1 MPDGAPVDIHSH
13 KETRLNLESLGWNDE
28 FRSHF
33 EPHAREGLA
42 AARVV
47 AQHRGEYDV
56 VSEDGE
62 LRAEIT
68 GRLLHE
74 SASTAELPVVGDW
87 VALLARPGE
96 RTATIQAILPRRT
109 KFSRKV
115 AWQAAEEQV
124 LCANVDTVFIVS
136 SLNEDYNLRRLE
148 RYLTLAWE
156 SGAQPVIVL
165 TKTDLSEEVERL
177 VTDVGLIAY
186 GVPVLP
192 ISNKTGEGLDA
203 VRAYIKPGET
213 VALLGSSGVG
223 KSTLVNTLAGEDLLR
238 VAEIREDGRGRH
250 TTTHRQLIVLPGGG
264 LVVDT
269 PGMRELQLWDA
280 EEGLHDTFEDVEAVA
295 TGCRFSDCAHKTEPG
310 CAVQAALADG
320 RLAPERWESYL
331 KLEAEL
337 EHLTRKLDK
346 RAQAEYKRRWRA
358 LAAEGR
364 ANMRLK
370 GNDG

>member
-1 MPDGAPVDIHSH
+1 MTVDLHA
-13 KETRLNLESLGWNDE
+13 LGWTPA
-28 FRSHF
+28 FAAAF
-33 EPHAREGLA
+33 EPHEREGLVP
-42 AARVV
+42 ARVV

-56 VSEDGE
+56 VSERGE
-62 LRAEIT
+62 LRAEVT

-74 SASTAELPVVGDW
+74 AAATAELPVVGDW
-87 VALLARPGE
+87 VALAPRPGE
-96 RTATIQAILPRRT
+96 RTATIQAVLPRRT

-177 VTDVGLIAY
+177 VAEVGLDRLRRPGARDLQQDRR
-186 GVPVLP
+186 GARRRA
-192 ISNKTGEGLDA
+192 GLHQARRDG
-203 VRAYIKPGET
+203 RA
-213 VALLGSSGVG
+213 ARLLRRRQVHAREHARRRGAAARAGDPRGRQGPAHDDPPPARRAARAAASSSTRRACASSSSG
-223 KSTLVNTLAGEDLLR
+223 R
-238 VAEIREDGRGRH
+238 PRRGC
-250 TTTHRQLIVLPGGG
+250 TTPSRTSRRSRP
-264 LVVDT
+264 
-269 PGMRELQLWDA
+269 A
-280 EEGLHDTFEDVEAVA
+280 
-295 TGCRFSDCAHKTEPG
+295 CRFSDCAHKSEPG

-346 RAQAEYKRRWRA
+346 RAQAEYRRR
-358 LAAEGR
+358 
-364 ANMRLK
+364 
-370 GNDG
+370 

>member
-1 MPDGAPVDIHSH
+1 MTFDLHA
-13 KETRLNLESLGWNDE
+13 LGWTPA
-28 FRSHF
+28 FAAAF
-33 EPHAREGLA
+33 EPHARKGLVPG
-42 AARVV
+42 RVV

-56 VSEDGE
+56 TSELGE

-74 SASTAELPVVGDW
+74 AATTAELPVVGDW
-87 VALLARPGE
+87 VALAPRPGE
-96 RTATIQAILPRRT
+96 RTATIQAVLPRRT

-136 SLNEDYNLRRLE
+136 SFNEDLNLRRLE
-148 RYLTLAWE
+148 RYLTLAWQ
-156 SGAQPVIVL
+156 SGARSVIVL
-165 TKTDLSEEVERL
+165 TKADLSEEVETL
-177 VTDVGLIAY
+177 VAEVASIAF
-186 GVPVLP
+186 GVPVLA
-192 ISNKTGEGLDA
+192 ISNKTGAGLDE
-203 VRAYIKPGET
+203 VRAYIRPGET

-223 KSTLVNTLAGEDLLR
+223 KSTLVNTLAGDELLR
-238 VAEIREDGRGRH
+238 VQEIRDDGRGRH
-250 TTTHRQLIVLPGGG
+250 TTTHRQLIVLSGGG

-280 EEGLHDTFEDVEAVA
+280 EGGLEDAFEDVEAVA
-295 TGCRFSDCAHKTEPG
+295 AECRFSDCAHRTEPG
-310 CAVQAALADG
+310 CAVRSALADG
-320 RLAPERWESYL
+320 RLAPERWESYR

-337 EHLTRKLDK
+337 EHLTRNLDQ
-346 RAQAEYKRRWRA
+346 RAAAEYRRRWKA

-370 GNDG
+370 GNG

>member
-74 SASTAELPVVGDW
+74 AASTAELPVVGDW

-96 RTATIQAILPRRT
+96 RTATIQAVLPRRT

-165 TKTDLSEEVERL
+165 TKTDLSEEVETL
-177 VTDVGLIAY
+177 VAEVGLIAF
-186 GVPVLP
+186 GVPVLA
-192 ISNKTGEGLDA
+192 ISNKSGEGLDA

-223 KSTLVNTLAGEDLLR
+223 KSTLVNTLAGEELLR
-238 VAEIREDGRGRH
+238 VQEIREDGRGRH

-269 PGMRELQLWDA
+269 LCTREL
-280 EEGLHDTFEDVEAVA
+280 
-295 TGCRFSDCAHKTEPG
+295 
-310 CAVQAALADG
+310 
-320 RLAPERWESYL
+320 
-331 KLEAEL
+331 
-337 EHLTRKLDK
+337 
-346 RAQAEYKRRWRA
+346 
-358 LAAEGR
+358 
-364 ANMRLK
+364 
-370 GNDG
+370 